1 MVGCHVTKQLLQ
13 PQGGQVHGLEL
24 CWDLILAL
32 VLLGLGQSLGFGSS
46 GRSWLPA
53 RATRAII
60 PETEIR
66 NIPYGLPHS
75 KKVQFFWC
83 CRHYSGLLVW
93 LLCGQG
99 R

>member
-13 PQGGQVHGLEL
+13 PQGGWVHGLEL
-24 CWDLILAL
+24 RWDLIPAL
-32 VLLGLGQSLGFGSS
+32 VLLGLEQSLGFGSS
-46 GRSWLPA
+46 GRSRLPA
-53 RATRAII
+53 HATWAVI
-60 PETEIR
+60 PETGIR

-93 LLCGQG
+93 QLCGQG
-99 R
+99 G